1 MRDQGAALGQE
12 LAARTLELCGIPSET
27 GAEKAIADYVEGLCV
42 AAAGRGAVT
51 RMGNSVLC
59 DPRGHEPPAGA
70 PVVALVGH
78 LDTVRCAAGQPTE
91 VRDGRVYGCGASDMK
106 AGVGTMLALLE
117 RWRSLS
123 TARPVWIFYDR
134 EEGPHLENGL
144 EPVLTSGVL
153 PRLDL
158 ALVLEPTDRALQ
170 MGCMGTLHAHVTVK
184 GQRAHSA
191 RPWQG
196 VNAIYQASGLLER
209 FARLERREVTVGPL
223 TYYEVMVV
231 TRAWTENSANVVP
244 DRLLLNVN
252 ARFAPGR
259 TAAQAAAELASLVGD
274 DGEVSVVDAAPAGDV
289 YLEHPL
295 LEPWRARLGLEIQ
308 PKQAWTD
315 VARFTAR
322 GIPAVN
328 FGPGETAQAH
338 QAGEWCSIASLEHAY
353 TALWSF
359 FTEGGAETARPA

>member
-91 VRDGRVYGCGASDMK
+91 VLDGRVYGCGASDMK

-158 ALVLEPTDRALQ
+158 ALVLEPTDRALP
-170 MGCMGTLHAHVTVK
+170 MGSMAPLRTV
-184 GQRAHSA
+184 AA
-191 RPWQG
+191 R
-196 VNAIYQASGLLER
+196 N
-209 FARLERREVTVGPL
+209 
-223 TYYEVMVV
+223 
-231 TRAWTENSANVVP
+231 
-244 DRLLLNVN
+244 
-252 ARFAPGR
+252 PG
-259 TAAQAAAELASLVGD
+259 
-274 DGEVSVVDAAPAGDV
+274 APAGPPAGGSGPRGSQSTEFPMRV
-289 YLEHPL
+289 
-295 LEPWRARLGLEIQ
+295 
-308 PKQAWTD
+308 
-315 VARFTAR
+315 TA
-322 GIPAVN
+322 P
-328 FGPGETAQAH
+328 
-338 QAGEWCSIASLEHAY
+338 
-353 TALWSF
+353 
-359 FTEGGAETARPA
+359 RPAAATQSPST